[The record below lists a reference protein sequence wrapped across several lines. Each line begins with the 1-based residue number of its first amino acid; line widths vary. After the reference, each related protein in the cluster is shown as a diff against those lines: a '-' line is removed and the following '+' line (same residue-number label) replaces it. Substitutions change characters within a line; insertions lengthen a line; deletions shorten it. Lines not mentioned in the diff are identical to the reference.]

1 MNFPNSKMKKTL
13 SAIAMSVMVTFS
25 FSASLAHADAN
36 NLGDLLE
43 QVKQDRIS
51 EGKINKQREAE
62 FLSER
67 ADKKDLL
74 KKAKQALANEK
85 ARSKSLNDNF
95 AENEITLANKET
107 ELENA
112 KGTLGEMFGVVRRAA
127 NETTG
132 RISTSLVSA
141 QYPGRDVVL
150 NKLSEAKELPT
161 LHELEELWIA
171 LQTEMTESGKIVKF
185 PAKVTKLDGTT
196 SEQTITRVG
205 TFNLL
210 GEDLYLRYNDQT
222 STIQPLGRQPEGHVV
237 GTVSDFAKSA
247 AAFAPLYMDPSKGQI
262 LGLLT
267 QKATLEERYHQ
278 GGTVGYIITGVLCL
292 GLLIALERLLT
303 LGFVGMKIRSQLKNL
318 TAPRK
323 SNPLGRILMVY
334 RENKE
339 ADVENLE
346 LKLDEAI
353 LRETP
358 KIERGVAIIKIL
370 AAIAPLLGL
379 LGTVTGMIGTFQ
391 SITLFGTGDPK
402 IMAGDI
408 SMALV
413 TTAMGLIAAL
423 PLLFFFSVVS
433 ARSKSIINILDQ
445 QSAGFIAEHAESE
458 AAVATA
464 SVSPAVKETE

>member
-1 MNFPNSKMKKTL
+1 MSYMKSIMLAVFMILAVTSATVHANPSTL
-13 SAIAMSVMVTFS
+13 QE
-25 FSASLAHADAN
+25 
-36 NLGDLLE
+36 LLE
-43 QVKQDRIS
+43 QVKKDRIS
-51 EGKINKQREAE
+51 EGRINKQREAE
-62 FLSER
+62 FLAEKT
-67 ADKKDLL
+67 DKATLL
-74 KKAKQALANEK
+74 KNAKQMLAAEK
-85 ARSKSLNDNF
+85 ARSKQLNQQF
-95 AENEITLANKET
+95 ADNEITLANKET

-127 NETTG
+127 SETIG
-132 RISTSLVSA
+132 RISTSIVSA
-141 QYPGRDVVL
+141 QYPDRDQVL
-150 NKLSEAKELPT
+150 NKLAEAKELPT
-161 LHELEELWIA
+161 LTELEELWIT
-171 LQTEMTESGKIVKF
+171 LQTEMTESGKVVKF
-185 PAKVTKLDGTT
+185 NAPVAKLDG
-196 SEQTITRVG
+196 SVQDAEVTRVG

-210 GEDLYLRYNDQT
+210 ANDYYLRFNDET
-222 STIQPLGRQPEGHVV
+222 SSIQPLGRQPDNYVV
-237 GTVSDFAKSA
+237 RLVPDFNAASA
-247 AAFAPLYMDPSKGQI
+247 AYAPLFLDPSKGQI

-278 GGTVGYIITGVLCL
+278 GGMVGYIITGVLAL

-303 LGFVGMKIRSQLKNL
+303 LTFVGMKIRGQLKKI
-318 TAPRK
+318 TQPKK

-334 RENKE
+334 NENKDS
-339 ADVENLE
+339 DVENLE
-346 LKLDEAI
+346 LKLDEAV

-358 KIERGVAIIKIL
+358 RIERGVAIIKIL

-445 QSAGFIAEHAESE
+445 QSAGIIAEHAETLSNPVPV
-458 AAVATA
+458 AAG
-464 SVSPAVKETE
+464 PADEEKA